1 MTTIAI
7 AGLTHLGIVTGA
19 GLASKGFQVI
29 AWDGDST
36 RIERLGAGD
45 PIVSEP
51 GLPELLKEHRDRLIF
66 TSDIADLSEADL
78 VYIAA
83 DVPTD
88 DRGISE
94 LDGIQDLLDRVIGAL
109 GPDAILTILCQVP
122 PGFTRGQRLP
132 AQRLYY
138 QVETLIFGRAVERA
152 LRPERYIVG
161 CADPTRPLPGPFQ
174 EVLSA
179 GDCPILPM
187 RYESAELAK
196 ISINCFLVAQVATT
210 NTLAEIC
217 ETIGADWSEI
227 APALRLDGRIG
238 PRAYLAPG
246 LGISG
251 GNLERDLATVSDLSR
266 VNETEAGTVDA
277 WRVNSAW
284 RKDWLMRCFERAT
297 AGRAG
302 DPRVAVLGMAYKEN
316 TDSIK
321 NSPSIAFLGQ
331 LKGLGVRAHDPV
343 VPASA
348 APAGV
353 KVERSALAACD
364 AADVLVIATAWP
376 EYGDLNLAEIAA
388 RMSGRVLIDP
398 FGVFDAQNPKSLGFD
413 WHRLGVGEMRGDE
426 KRVGE
431 AENSA
436 AR

>member
-19 GLASKGFQVI
+19 GLASKGFHVI
-29 AWDGDST
+29 AWDTDAA
-36 RIERLGAGD
+36 RIERLASGD

-51 GLPELLKEHRDRLIF
+51 GLAELLEQHHARLTF
-66 TSDIADLSEADL
+66 TSDIADLSGADL

-88 DRGISE
+88 ARGISE
-94 LDGIQDLLDRVIGAL
+94 LGGIQDLLDRVIWAL
-109 GPDAILTILCQVP
+109 GPEAILTILCQVP
-122 PGFTRGQRLP
+122 PGFTREQKQPLDRLF
-132 AQRLYY
+132 Y

-152 LRPERYIVG
+152 VSPERYIVG
-161 CADPTRPLPGPFQ
+161 CADPTRPLPEPLQ

-179 GDCPILPM
+179 GGCPILPM

-251 GNLERDLATVSDLSR
+251 GNLERDLATVTALSR
-266 VNETEAGTVDA
+266 ANATEAGTVDA

-284 RKDWLMRCFERAT
+284 RKDWLIRMLEKT
-297 AGRAG
+297 TSVIAGSARI
-302 DPRVAVLGMAYKEN
+302 AVLGLAYKEN

-321 NSPSIAFLGQ
+321 NSPSIAFLRQ
-331 LKGLGVRAHDPV
+331 LSGKQARAHDPV

-348 APAGV
+348 APEGV
-353 KVERSALAACD
+353 EVVETALDACVG
-364 AADVLVIATAWP
+364 ADVLVVATAWP
-376 EYGDLNLAEIAA
+376 EYRELDLAAIAA
-388 RMSGRVLIDP
+388 RMPGRVLIDP
-398 FGVFDAQNPKSLGFD
+398 HGVFASQDPASLGFD
-413 WHRLGVGEMRGDE
+413 WYRLGAGVVGVGAAGDG
-426 KRVGE
+426 VPT
-431 AENSA
+431 
-436 AR
+436 

>member
-1 MTTIAI
+1 MTTVGI
-7 AGLTHLGIVTGA
+7 AGLTHLGIIPGA

-29 AWDGDST
+29 AWDSDAA

-51 GLPELLKEHRDRLIF
+51 GLPELLSRHDERLTF
-66 TSDIADLSEADL
+66 TSELGDLAEADL

-94 LDGIQDLLDRVIGAL
+94 LDAIQALLDRVIGSL

-122 PGFTRGQRLP
+122 PGFTRRQRQPLN
-132 AQRLYY
+132 RLYY

-152 LRPERYIVG
+152 LKPERYIVG
-161 CADPTRPLPGPFQ
+161 CADPTRPLPRPLQ

-179 GDCPILPM
+179 GDCPVLPM

-238 PRAYLAPG
+238 SRAYLAPG

-251 GNLERDLATVSDLSR
+251 GNLERDLTTVSALARAND
-266 VNETEAGTVDA
+266 TEAGTVDA
-277 WRVNSAW
+277 WRVNSEW
-284 RKDWLMRCFERAT
+284 RKDWLMRCFEKAT
-297 AGRAG
+297 DACRG
-302 DPRVAVLGMAYKEN
+302 DPRIAVLGLAYKEN
-316 TDSIK
+316 TDSVK
-321 NSPSIAFLGQ
+321 NSPSVAFLGR
-331 LKGLGVRAHDPV
+331 LNGRRARVHDPV

-348 APAGV
+348 VPEGIEVAGT
-353 KVERSALAACD
+353 ALDACLD
-364 AADVLVIATAWP
+364 ADVLVIGTPWP
-376 EYGDLNLAEIAA
+376 EYRQLELTQIAA
-388 RMSGRVLIDP
+388 RMPGRVLIDP
-398 FGVFDAQNPKSLGFD
+398 YGVFDGQNPRSLGFE
-413 WHRLGVGEMRGDE
+413 WFRLGVGAVD
-426 KRVGE
+426 
-431 AENSA
+431 
-436 AR
+436 

>member
-1 MTTIAI
+1 MTMVAI

-19 GLASKGFQVI
+19 GLASRGFRVI
-29 AWDGDST
+29 AWDADEA
-36 RIERLGAGD
+36 RIERLAAGD

-51 GLPELLKEHRDRLIF
+51 DLRELLQRHGARLNF

-88 DRGISE
+88 ERGVSE
-94 LDGIQDLLDRVIGAL
+94 LDGIQDLLDRVIEVL
-109 GPDAILTILCQVP
+109 GPEAILTILCQVP
-122 PGFTRGQRLP
+122 PGFTRCQKQPLD
-132 AQRLYY
+132 RLYY

-152 LRPERYIVG
+152 LKPERYIVG
-161 CADPTRPLPGPFQ
+161 CADPARPLPEALQ
-174 EVLSA
+174 EALSA
-179 GDCPILPM
+179 GGCPILPM

-227 APALRLDGRIG
+227 APALRLDARIG

-251 GNLERDLATVSDLSR
+251 GNLERDLATVSALSR
-266 VNETEAGTVDA
+266 ATDTESGTVDA

-297 AGRAG
+297 ADRVI

-321 NSPSIAFLGQ
+321 NSPSIAFLEQ
-331 LKGLGVRAHDPV
+331 LKGRRVRAHDPV
-343 VPASA
+343 VPRSA
-348 APAGV
+348 APAGIEV
-353 KVERSALAACD
+353 VGAALDACD
-364 AADVLVIATAWP
+364 DADVLVIATAWP
-376 EYGDLNLAEIAA
+376 DYGSLDLADITA

-398 FGVFDAQNPKSLGFD
+398 FGVYESQKPSSQGFE
-413 WHRLGVGEMRGDE
+413 WYRLGVGEVGE
-426 KRVGE
+426 GE
-431 AENSA
+431 AEGSA